1 MVPKRC
7 PVRAG
12 GNEFGEDKGSS
23 EAAQLGGGTCRH
35 WWRRE
40 SGAAKGMRKLRKP
53 LSGGWG
59 VGR

>member
-40 SGAAKGMRKLRKP
+40 SGAAFRFQPG
-53 LSGGWG
+53 S
-59 VGR
+59 VSQVEEAN